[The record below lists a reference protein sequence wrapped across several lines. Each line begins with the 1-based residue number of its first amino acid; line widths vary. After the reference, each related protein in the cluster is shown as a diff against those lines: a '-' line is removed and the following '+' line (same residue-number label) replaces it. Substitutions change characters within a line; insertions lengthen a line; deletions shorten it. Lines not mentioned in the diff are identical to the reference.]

1 MPMKIEIL
9 GPGCD
14 KCEYARKL
22 IEKVCAEMNV
32 EADVRAITDMR
43 EILQYAVMI
52 TPAVLIDDEEVL
64 VGRVPT
70 KDEVRRW
77 LKQRTTG

>member
-1 MPMKIEIL
+1 MKIEIL

-14 KCEYARKL
+14 KCEYAKKL

-32 EADVRAITDMR
+32 TADIRAVTDMR
-43 EILQYAVMI
+43 EILEYAVMI
-52 TPAVLIDDEEVL
+52 TPAVLIDGDEVL

-70 KDEVRRW
+70 RDEVRKW
-77 LKQRTTG
+77 LRQRAG